1 MRTWLTSVLI
11 SQTLGAPPPQVCVC
25 RQRVATLGLLFC
37 RADRFTGSWRVPW
50 THPVPSSANVLHS
63 TVQHQDQ
70 EMGPSTRVY
79 MCARVCYAVSI
90 TGATCATTTAMT
102 QLLHHHKDPL
112 RAQPRQ
118 GPAPLS
124 VSLSRSES
132 VAVRGWLP
140 RSARGT
146 EFRSHCCVCEALPFT
161 AGPTPQC
168 GWARA
173 LSARLFIFF

>member
-1 MRTWLTSVLI
+1 
-11 SQTLGAPPPQVCVC
+11 
-25 RQRVATLGLLFC
+25 
-37 RADRFTGSWRVPW
+37 
-50 THPVPSSANVLHS
+50 
-63 TVQHQDQ
+63 
-70 EMGPSTRVY
+70 MGPSTRVY

-112 RAQPRQ
+112 CAQPRG

-140 RSARGT
+140 RSARRT
-146 EFRSHCCVCEALPFT
+146 EFRSHCRVCEALPFM

-168 GWARA
+168 GWARG
-173 LSARLFIFF
+173 LSARLFKDISRFQLLPPHTQLLWMLTSRFHVSRSLPFCGTSAQEGNRWGTR